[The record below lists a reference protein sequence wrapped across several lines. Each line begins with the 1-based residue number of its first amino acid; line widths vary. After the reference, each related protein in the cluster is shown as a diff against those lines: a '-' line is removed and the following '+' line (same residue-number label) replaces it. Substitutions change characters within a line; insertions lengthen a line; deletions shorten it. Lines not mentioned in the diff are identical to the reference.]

1 MNIYCAIKLNDQ
13 EKQYLIKNIG
23 VQTLFFQQDVVENQ
37 TDKFLQAEVCFGNVP
52 RAWVE
57 QSVNL
62 KWLQL
67 ESVGYD
73 PYLSLNNKNVLISN
87 LKGFFSIPVAESAVA
102 GILSLMRGMNNLA
115 IFKENKKWEGAAM
128 RSALRSLEGSEVL
141 ILGAGAIGQQL
152 KKLLTAFNCH
162 VSFFDKYSSQAQY
175 ALVEDLT
182 KAIPVADVI
191 IGCLPESHETIHLLN
206 EERMNLMK
214 PTAIV
219 VNVGR
224 GSLID
229 EDVLALKLTNG
240 SIAGAVL
247 DVTSMEPL
255 PESHTLWS
263 CPNTILSQ
271 HTAGGFGEEIMGK
284 VNIFLNNLG
293 RYTKNEQPNNLI
305 E

>member
-1 MNIYCAIKLNDQ
+1 MKIYCAIKLSDQ

-23 VQTLFFQQDVVENQ
+23 NQTLFFKQDISENQ
-37 TDKFLQAEVCFGNVP
+37 IDKFLQAEVCFGNIP
-52 RAWVE
+52 REWVE

-73 PYLSLNNKNVLISN
+73 SYLSLNNKNVLISN
-87 LKGFFSIPVAESAVA
+87 LKGFFSIPVAESAVS
-102 GILSLMRGMNNLA
+102 GILTLLRGMNRLA
-115 IFKENKKWEGAAM
+115 ILKENKMWEGASM
-128 RSALRSLEGSEVL
+128 RSGLRNLEGSDVL

-152 KKLLTAFNCH
+152 KKLLTAFNCQ

-175 ALVEDLT
+175 VLINDLI
-182 KAIPVADVI
+182 KAIPVADII
-191 IGCLPESHETIHLLN
+191 IGCLPESPETIHLLN
-206 EERMNLMK
+206 EERLNLMK

-229 EDVLALKLTNG
+229 EDALVKKLTNK

-247 DVTSMEPL
+247 DVTSKEPL
-255 PESHTLWS
+255 PEDHALWS

-293 RYTKNEQPNNLI
+293 RYTKKEQPKNLI
-305 E
+305 V